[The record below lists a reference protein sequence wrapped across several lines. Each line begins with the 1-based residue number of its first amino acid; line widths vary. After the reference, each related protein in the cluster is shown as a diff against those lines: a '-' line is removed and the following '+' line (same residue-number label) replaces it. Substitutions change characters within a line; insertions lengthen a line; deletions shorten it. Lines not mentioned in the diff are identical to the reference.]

1 MANTLV
7 CVGNMGKIALFVLLV
22 LVATPARA
30 DQQAKLTYEV
40 YAGGIHVVQANLN
53 LDLKKSSYSASLLAT
68 TRGFL
73 GRLVPWHGSFDSKGL
88 RRGNGQYVINRHQSL
103 SSWKGSDD
111 IAEYTYDKNGHFK
124 SLKMTDNGK
133 DKTPKEIDPKLTKGT
148 TDILTATLNMMNAA
162 IKSGACD
169 NTSDIFDS
177 RRRFK
182 LKYAAQGNENLKS
195 TKYSFFAGPAMKCTA
210 EVIPDGG
217 AWKKKPRGWL
227 SIQEQGRKKGT
238 IPTLW
243 VAKINPNLP
252 PVPVRIMI
260 KTDYG
265 TLFMHLAQAVDA
277 KGRPL
282 AIATP

>member
-1 MANTLV
+1 MARPIFCTASMRNV
-7 CVGNMGKIALFVLLV
+7 ILV
-22 LVATPARA
+22 LAGLILIPMGA
-30 DQQAKLTYEV
+30 QAAPTRLTYEV
-40 YAGGIHVVQANLN
+40 YAGGIHVVQAH
-53 LDLKKSSYSASLLAT
+53 LDLDLNKSTYTASLFAT

-73 GRLVPWHGSFDSKGL
+73 GRLVPWHGSFVSKGVYK
-88 RRGNGQYVINRHQSL
+88 GSDGYVVNSHKSL

-111 IAEYTYDKNGHFK
+111 VAEYTYDKNGNFK

-133 DKTPKEIDPKLTKGT
+133 DKTPESVDPKLTRDT

-162 IKSGACD
+162 IKTGTCE

-182 LKYAAQGNENLKS
+182 LKYARQGDAILKP
-195 TKYSFFAGPAMKCTA
+195 TRYSFYQGPAMKCTA

-238 IPTLW
+238 LPTLW
-243 VAKINPNLP
+243 IAKIAPDVP

-265 TLFMHLAQAVDA
+265 TLFMHLATATNA
-277 KGRPL
+277 KGVSIVLP
-282 AIATP
+282 AP

>member
-1 MANTLV
+1 MVNILHCAASTRNLAAGMAMMILW
-7 CVGNMGKIALFVLLV
+7 
-22 LVATPARA
+22 ATPSHA
-30 DQQAKLTYEV
+30 DQPARLTYEV
-40 YAGGIHVVQANLN
+40 YAGGVHVVQANLN
-53 LDLKKSSYSASLLAT
+53 LDLKKSSYHADLVAT

-73 GRLVPWHGSFDSKGL
+73 GRLVPWHGSFDSKGV
-88 RRGNGQYVINRHQSL
+88 RRGDGRYVVNRHRSL

-111 IAEYTYDKNGHFK
+111 IAEYSYDGRGNFK
-124 SLKMTDNGK
+124 KLKITDNGK

-148 TDILTATLNMMNAA
+148 TDILTATLNMMNAS

-169 NTSDIFDS
+169 YTSDIFDS

-182 LKYAAQGNENLKS
+182 LKYTTQGDAILKP
-195 TKYSFFAGPAMKCTA
+195 TKYSFYQGLAMKCIA

-238 IPTLW
+238 MPTLW
-243 VAKINPNLP
+243 LAKVSSDVP

-265 TLFMHLAQAVDA
+265 TLFMHLARMVDT
-277 KGRPL
+277 KGRAWSAP
-282 AIATP
+282 